1 MNRDFLEVLKIPET
15 VRIPYFGGKWFK
27 FMNYLANKIIR
38 KEVLP
43 EQPLNTEPR
52 AEKVIATLTTY
63 PARIGC
69 VHLAIKSIML
79 QTYKPDRII
88 LWLADSQF
96 PGRVLPE
103 ELRELE
109 KYGLEI
115 LWMHD
120 LHSNKKFFYP
130 VLNQKEDELVI
141 TFDDDIIFA
150 SDVIENLIKKHKE
163 YPDCMVCTR
172 AQAYD
177 ETNPY
182 QPGRWITISDVGV
195 NEPSYSLNPSPGGGC
210 LIPYGLFCEDVC
222 NEEKI
227 NTLAHHHDDVW
238 FMFMCV
244 QNNRKII
251 KTRKYHKTFS
261 EIANSQVEAIAHD
274 NILNNSNLGVVKK
287 LSEVYPDAWH
297 RIVTDTDI
305 K

>member
-1 MNRDFLEVLKIPET
+1 MNREFLEALKIPET
-15 VRIPYFGGKWFK
+15 IRIPFFGGKWYQFLTK
-27 FMNYLANKIIR
+27 LENKSIR
-38 KEVLP
+38 EETLP
-43 EQPLNTEPR
+43 ENPINTEKR
-52 AEKVIATLTTY
+52 EKKVIATLTTY
-63 PARIGC
+63 PGRIGC

-103 ELRELE
+103 ELTALE

-141 TFDDDIIFA
+141 TFDDDIIY
-150 SDVIENLIKKHKE
+150 STKTIERLMKTHAE
-163 YPDCMVCTR
+163 YPDCMICER

-177 ETNPY
+177 ESNPY
-182 QPGRWITISDVGV
+182 QPGRWITISDKGV
-195 NEPSYSLNPSPGGGC
+195 NAPSYSLNPSPGGGC

-244 QNNRKII
+244 QNNRKIK

-261 EIANSQVEAIAHD
+261 VITDSQTEAIAYD
-274 NILNNSNLGVVKK
+274 NVQGNSNLGVVQK

-297 RIVTDTDI
+297 RIVTDTDV

>member
-1 MNRDFLEVLKIPET
+1 MNRDFLEVIKIPET

-52 AEKVIATLTTY
+52 EEKVIATLTTY

-141 TFDDDIIFA
+141 TFDDDIIFS

-177 ETNPY
+177 KTNPY

-261 EIANSQVEAIAHD
+261 EVANSQVEAIAHD

-297 RIVTDTDI
+297 RIVTDTDV

>member
-1 MNRDFLEVLKIPET
+1 MTHDFLEVLKIPET

-43 EQPLNTEPR
+43 EHPLNTEPR
-52 AEKVIATLTTY
+52 TEKVIATLTTF

-88 LWLADSQF
+88 LWLAESQF
-96 PGRVLPE
+96 PGKVLPE

-150 SDVIENLIKKHKE
+150 SNVIENLIKKHKE

-177 ETNPY
+177 STNPY

-195 NEPSYSLNPSPGGGC
+195 NKPSYSLNPSPGGGC
-210 LIPYGLFCEDVC
+210 LIPYGLFHEDVC

-244 QNNRKII
+244 ANKRKII

-261 EIANSQVEAIAHD
+261 EIANSQIEAIAHD
-274 NILNNSNLGVVKK
+274 NILNNSNVQVVKK
-287 LSEVYPDAWH
+287 LSEVYPDAWR
-297 RIVTDTDI
+297 RIVNDKD
-305 K
+305 

>member
-1 MNRDFLEVLKIPET
+1 MNRDFIEAIKLPESIR
-15 VRIPYFGGKWFK
+15 VPFFGGKWYQFL
-27 FMNYLANKIIR
+27 NSLENKCIR
-38 KEVLP
+38 QEVIP
-43 EQPLNTEPR
+43 DNPLNTEKR
-52 AEKVIATLTTY
+52 DEKIIATLTTY

-103 ELRELE
+103 ELTALE

-130 VLNQKEDELVI
+130 VLNQKEDELVV
-141 TFDDDIIFA
+141 TFDDDIIYA
-150 SDVIENLIKKHKE
+150 KNTIEKLVETHKKF
-163 YPDCMVCTR
+163 PDCMVCTR

-177 ETNPY
+177 KNAPY
-182 QPGRWITISDVGV
+182 QPGRWLTLSDVGV
-195 NEPSYSLNPSPGGGC
+195 KEPSYSLNPSPGGGC
-210 LIPYGLFCEDVC
+210 LIPYGLFHEDVC

-244 QNNRKII
+244 ANNRKII
-251 KTRKYHKTFS
+251 KTRKYHRTFS
-261 EIANSQVEAIAHD
+261 VITDSQVEAIAMD
-274 NILNNSNLGVVKK
+274 NVQNNSNVGVVQK
-287 LSEVYPDAWH
+287 LSEVYPDAWR
-297 RIVTDTDI
+297 RIVTD
-305 K
+305 KE